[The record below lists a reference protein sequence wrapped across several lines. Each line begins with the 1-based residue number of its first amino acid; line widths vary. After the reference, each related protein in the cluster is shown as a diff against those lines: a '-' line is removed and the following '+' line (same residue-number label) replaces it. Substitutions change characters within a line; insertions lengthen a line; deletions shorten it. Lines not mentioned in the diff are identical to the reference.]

1 MDIKIKATK
10 MEMTPALEQAV
21 NEKFGNLDKYFDN
34 IIGCEVEIGKTT
46 AHHHKGD
53 VFRAEV
59 NLEVPK
65 KIIRAEAET
74 DDLYKAM
81 TEVKDKLKI
90 ELVKYKE
97 MMREQD

>member
-1 MDIKIKATK
+1 MDIKIKASKIELT
-10 MEMTPALEQAV
+10 EAIEAAI
-21 NEKFGNLDKYFDN
+21 NEKLGGLNKYFDN
-34 IIGCEVEIGKTT
+34 IIGIEVEVGKTT

-65 KIIRAEAET
+65 KVIRAEAET
-74 DDLYKAM
+74 DDLYKSL

-97 MMREQD
+97 THVQ